1 MPNTKYDYLENETLQ
16 NIQTLLEEK
25 DFKIS
30 ILLKACKDTKYLLGD
45 GNFKYGQTLAE
56 DEIALLMNIEEW
68 LKQAIKKAESN

>member
-1 MPNTKYDYLENETLQ
+1 MNQSDKLFMETA
-16 NIQTLLEEK
+16 EK
-25 DFKIS
+25 QQEIIDV
-30 ILLKACKDTKYLLGD
+30 LLKACKDTKYLLGD